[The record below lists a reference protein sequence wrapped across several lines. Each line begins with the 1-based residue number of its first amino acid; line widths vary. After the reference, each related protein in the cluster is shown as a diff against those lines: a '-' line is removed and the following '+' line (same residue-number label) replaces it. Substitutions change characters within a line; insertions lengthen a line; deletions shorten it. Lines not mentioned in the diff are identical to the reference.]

1 MPGPHLFSPIGS
13 VSVVA
18 YRDRP
23 HLLSTVHCI
32 CRIISGETMN
42 NISIMLR
49 TNARLRIRN
58 QEIEICVCAVLE
70 GEEREDQ

>member
-1 MPGPHLFSPIGS
+1 
-13 VSVVA
+13 
-18 YRDRP
+18 
-23 HLLSTVHCI
+23 
-32 CRIISGETMN
+32 MN